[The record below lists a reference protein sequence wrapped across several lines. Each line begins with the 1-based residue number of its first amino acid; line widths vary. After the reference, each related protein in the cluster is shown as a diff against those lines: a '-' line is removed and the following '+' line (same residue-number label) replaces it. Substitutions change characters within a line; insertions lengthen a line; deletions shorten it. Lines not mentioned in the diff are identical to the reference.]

1 MIWSCNQALL
11 TLLPRLALSASVF
24 LAFSVLGLTFDFMR
38 QLSTEGWVTDNQ
50 AMAQIILP
58 PAQRKDHRADA
69 HHLNAVVMIGSG
81 GLTPAVKKEIDAAL
95 NAHGLI
101 KVRAQ
106 MDDRVARE
114 AVFQQLSN
122 ELSAAPIQH
131 IGKLLVLWRPMPEKE
146 KKVSEDRM
154 AGPREVKVLKNS
166 SRYGQR
172 PEVKVLR
179 VLGNQRLTP
188 GGTVKRAK
196 KPQLKSLKK
205 RSQD

>member
-1 MIWSCNQALL
+1 MPQILL
-11 TLLPRLALSASVF
+11 T
-24 LAFSVLGLTFDFMR
+24 
-38 QLSTEGWVTDNQ
+38 
-50 AMAQIILP
+50 
-58 PAQRKDHRADA
+58 PAQRKDHRAEA
-69 HHLNAVVMIGSG
+69 HHLNAVVMIGSS
-81 GLTPAVKKEIDAAL
+81 GLTAAVKKEVDSAL
-95 NAHGLI
+95 DAHGLI

-106 MDDRVARE
+106 MDDRASRD
-114 AVFQQLSN
+114 AVFK
-122 ELSAAPIQH
+122 ELSSDLNAAPIQH

-188 GGTVKRAK
+188 GGTIKRAK